1 MSCGST
7 TGRFTCRGTRPASR
21 GYRERSPRR
30 PGRANRTGE
39 AAQRI
44 IAELLAGLGALIL
57 PLRELTDGMIE
68 SSTVAGGIIAA
79 AGETDIDDP
88 NSRLHMRID
97 VGVCSVDGYHSVDTG
112 KYTLAPMYALE
123 VADRIFGPR

>member
-1 MSCGST
+1 M
-7 TGRFTCRGTRPASR
+7 
-21 GYRERSPRR
+21 
-30 PGRANRTGE
+30 
-39 AAQRI
+39 
-44 IAELLAGLGALIL
+44 L

-68 SSTVAGGIIAA
+68 SSAVAGGIIAA

-123 VADRIFGPR
+123 VANRICGPR